1 MGFTVRIWGKEG
13 PFADN
18 MFEFMMKR
26 AKKKTIKIL
35 RICISGV

>member
-26 AKKKTIKIL
+26 EKKQSKF
-35 RICISGV
+35 